1 VAEALTEGLAKLRP
15 QTLHRITWAK
25 IRFLEIPLPQG
36 FFSAIPPKKEDVAE
50 ARPEI
55 EDEIG
60 LEEAEAQDSIESGLF
75 EG

>member
-1 VAEALTEGLAKLRP
+1 LTEGLAKIRP

-25 IRFLEIPLPQG
+25 ICFLEIPLPQG

-50 ARPEI
+50 TRPQI
-55 EDEIG
+55 KDEIS
-60 LEEAEAQDSIESGLF
+60 LEKAEAQDPIESSLF